1 MRTLLYC
8 RFFFLVWYICTE
20 CNLFKHR
27 SHILFSSPLP
37 FSRFDVGSF
46 IDTTNNDSTI
56 ITSHTSIMSFKAKMS
71 ACGAKISRGLRFL
84 EIPVE
89 NRDSISFLK
98 NPDLQPIKAENQTW
112 GFWSNFAYWGVM
124 SFSVGTWISASSAL
138 SVGLSYPETIG
149 TFIVGDVL
157 TIVFTLA
164 NSGPGFDWKVGY
176 TLTQRFVFGINGSA
190 FGIIIRVLMSIVNYG
205 SNAWLGGLCINMILD
220 SWSHHYLHLPNTLS
234 SSVAMTTKELIG
246 FIIFHVVTAF
256 CYLMKPYHMN
266 YILIWSCVATFFSM
280 LGIVIYLTRQAG
292 GVGDLF
298 TSTAS
303 TATGSTKAWAWVY
316 MISYWFGSVSPGS
329 TNQSDYSRFGSSQTA
344 IWLGTICALLIPTT
358 LIPVFGVIGASTS
371 DKLYG
376 TQLWM
381 PMDLFD
387 YWLKDNYS
395 AGARAGAF
403 FCGVSFVM
411 SQMAYTISNCGF
423 ASGMDLSGLLP
434 KYVDIK
440 RGAIFTACISWACLP
455 WNFYNSSSTFL
466 TVMSSFGVVM
476 TPIISVMICDN
487 FLIRKRQ
494 YSITNAFILK
504 GEYYYSKGV
513 NWRAIVAWVCGMTPG
528 LPGIAWEVNNNYF
541 HNTGIVNFFYGDSF
555 FSFLISFFVY
565 WGLCLIFPV
574 KIVVRHDDKD
584 YYGAFTDEV
593 ARKKGMVPFSEI
605 SEEEIAAYT
614 LGEGYTTG
622 HEFRP
627 DGSDEEV
634 PELVKTSSE
643 NTNEFEIVHHKQ
655 DEKNSSTAS
664 ERVN

>member
-1 MRTLLYC
+1 
-8 RFFFLVWYICTE
+8 
-20 CNLFKHR
+20 
-27 SHILFSSPLP
+27 
-37 FSRFDVGSF
+37 
-46 IDTTNNDSTI
+46 
-56 ITSHTSIMSFKAKMS
+56 MSFGSKV
-71 ACGAKISRGLRFL
+71 SRALRFL
-84 EIPVE
+84 EIPVKD
-89 NRDSISFLK
+89 RASVSFLK
-98 NPDLQPIKAENQTW
+98 NPDLQPIKSVNQTW

-124 SFSVGTWISASSAL
+124 SFSVGTWMSASAAL
-138 SVGLSYPETIG
+138 GVGLSYPETIG

-157 TIVFTLA
+157 TIIFTLA
-164 NSGPGFDWKVGY
+164 NSCPGYDWKVGF
-176 TLTQRFVFGINGSA
+176 TLAQRFVFGIYGSA
-190 FGIIIRVLMSIVNYG
+190 FGIIIRILMSIVNYG

-234 SSVAMTTKELIG
+234 SKVAMTTKELIG
-246 FIIFHVVTAF
+246 FIIFHVLTAF

-280 LGIVIYLTRQAG
+280 LGMVIYLAKQAH
-292 GVGDLF
+292 GVGELF
-298 TSTAS
+298 TSTKS

-329 TNQSDYSRFGSSQTA
+329 TNQSDYSRFGSSNWA
-344 IWLGTICALLIPTT
+344 IWAGTICALLIPTT
-358 LIPVFGVIGASTS
+358 LIPVFGVIGASTC

-376 TQLWM
+376 EQYWM
-381 PMDLFD
+381 PMDIFNH
-387 YWLKDNYS
+387 WLTTNYS

-403 FCGVSFVM
+403 FCGLSFVL
-411 SQMAYTISNCGF
+411 SQMSYTISNCGF
-423 ASGMDLSGLLP
+423 ASGMDLAGLLP

-440 RGAIFTACISWACLP
+440 RGALFAACVSWACLP

-504 GEYYYSKGV
+504 GEYYFTKGV

-528 LPGIAWEVNNNYF
+528 LPGIAWEVNNDYF

-565 WGLCLIFPV
+565 WGLCLLFPFKITV
-574 KIVVRHDDKD
+574 KHDDKD
-584 YYGAFTDEV
+584 YYGAFTDEE
-593 ARKKGMVPFSEI
+593 ARKKGMVPYSEI
-605 SEEEIAAYT
+605 SEEEIRAYT

-622 HEFRP
+622 HEYRP
-627 DGSDEEV
+627 EGSDDEI

-643 NTNEFEIVHHKQ
+643 NTNEFEIVHHKNN
-655 DEKNSSTAS
+655 EKQSSTAS
-664 ERVN
+664 EKAA